1 MTKKAT
7 MTATIQH
14 DINGY
19 TATDTVQVPTTW
31 NDCTLRQAAQV
42 YNIITST
49 NNDVHVKRLMIAKLL
64 VTITS
69 TNIEQMKAESI
80 AEWGEEA
87 GTAFFLDELNAICTQ
102 VADPF
107 FEITETDDEQPRKEY
122 AIRLGL
128 TKCPYPWVEYKS
140 HGQPRRLYAAADGFD
155 NLTIYELGT
164 VFTLFERWMETNNK
178 NILFTLLATIYRPA
192 KPETPENKASG
203 YHGDIR
209 RPLRGE
215 ENKIAQ
221 RNSHWEFVPV
231 EIIQLIVFWV
241 ASCRD
246 SIIKEYPIIFSQKK
260 DDETPEGKNY
270 GWAGLI
276 LKLSGGVVNI
286 NEVADQPYSTVFLH
300 LAMLED
306 ARRLA
311 LLRKAVNP

>member
-1 MTKKAT
+1 

-14 DINGY
+14 NINGY
-19 TATDTVQVPTTW
+19 TATDTVQVPQTW

-49 NNDVHVKRLMIAKLL
+49 NTDLHVKRLMIAKLL
-64 VTITS
+64 VTITDA
-69 TNIEQMKAESI
+69 NISLMKADSI

-102 VADPF
+102 VAGPF
-107 FEITETDDEQPRKEY
+107 FEITETEDEPPRKEY

-128 TKCPYPWVEYKS
+128 TKCPYPYVEYKS
-140 HGQPRRLYAAADGFD
+140 HGQPRRLYAAADGFA
-155 NLTIYELGT
+155 NMTIYELGT

-178 NILFTLLATIYRPA
+178 NLLFSLLATIYRPA
-192 KPETPENKASG
+192 KPETPENKAAG

-221 RNSHWEFVPV
+221 RKGHWEFVPV

-286 NEVADQPYSTVFLH
+286 NVVADQPYSTVFLH

-311 LLRKAVNP
+311 LLRQATNR